1 MKTGSKI
8 LLGLVVV
15 GLIVAGLWYFGFID
29 WKFVPYGYELNDDLS
44 AQMYRANSFDYLSE
58 EGIISE
64 IVAFSGGSNYQVYFN
79 CENLDWEDDRE
90 CNDGKTYVCTRCVTC
105 GPNNIKWI
113 CEDGQDVKYGIIQEA
128 GWKAN
133 SSLTSQYGT
142 TGTAPISSSYI
153 IYKNIYNDR
162 LRYYGTENCLAQPIL
177 ELRGIGVYE
186 DGEIKISLF
195 SDM

>member
-15 GLIVAGLWYFGFID
+15 GLIVAGLWHFGFID

-44 AQMYRANSFDYLSE
+44 VQMYRANRFDYLSDE
-58 EGIISE
+58 EYISE
-64 IVAFSGGSNYQVYFN
+64 IVPLSGGSSYQVYFN
-79 CENLDWEDDRE
+79 CEDDSEDSYA
-90 CNDGKTYVCTRCVTC
+90 CNDGKTYVCARCVTC
-105 GPNNIKWI
+105 SPNNIKWI
-113 CEDGQDVKYGIIQEA
+113 CEDGQDVKYGIIQEV

-142 TGTAPISSSYI
+142 TGIVPISSSYI
-153 IYKNIYNDR
+153 IYKHINSNR
-162 LRYYGTENCLAQPIL
+162 LRYYGTENCLDQPIL

-186 DGEIKISLF
+186 DGEIKMALF
-195 SDM
+195 RDM